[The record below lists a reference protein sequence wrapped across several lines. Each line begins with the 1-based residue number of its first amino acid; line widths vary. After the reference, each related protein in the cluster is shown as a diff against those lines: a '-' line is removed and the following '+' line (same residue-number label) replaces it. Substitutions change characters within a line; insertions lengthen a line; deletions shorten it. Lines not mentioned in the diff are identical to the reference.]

1 MPFTFDYKISITN
14 VLAMVFFFIGAV
26 TAWGTLVNGQARLAE
41 KIANIESIMAQRTAL
56 RDAQAIGFDTRIRM
70 IEIAQAS
77 QSSDLR
83 AIQSGVSRIEAQLD
97 KRADMP

>member
-41 KIANIESIMAQRTAL
+41 KIANIESVIAQRTIM
-56 RDAQAIGFDTRIRM
+56 RDAQAGGFEARLRV

-83 AIQSGVSRIEAQLD
+83 AIQSGINRIEARLD
-97 KRADMP
+97 KQADMP